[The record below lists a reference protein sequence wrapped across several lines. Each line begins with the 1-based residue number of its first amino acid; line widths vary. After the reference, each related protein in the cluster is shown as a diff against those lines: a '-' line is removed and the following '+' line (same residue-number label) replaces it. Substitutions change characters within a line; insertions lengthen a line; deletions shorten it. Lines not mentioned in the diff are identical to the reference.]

1 METSLENYP
10 EIADAFAAYLLCREQ
25 HVVAYQIPKGKDKTV
40 QKLVPF
46 TVGLHHLPEDGGVL
60 DQPHR
65 LLTFFEM
72 FMLGDR
78 LAFSKKA
85 NE

>member
-1 METSLENYP
+1 VKVSIEAYP
-10 EIADAFAAYLLCREQ
+10 EIADAFALYLLCREQ
-25 HVVAYQIPKGKDKTV
+25 HVVAYQKQKGKDTTV

-46 TVGLHHLPEDGGVL
+46 TMGLQNLPFEGGML

-78 LAFSKKA
+78 IAFNKMA

>member
-1 METSLENYP
+1 L
-10 EIADAFAAYLLCREQ
+10 YLLCREQ
-25 HVVAYQIPKGKDKTV
+25 HVVAYQKSKGKDKTV

-46 TVGLHHLPEDGGVL
+46 TVGFQHLPEKGGML
-60 DQPHR
+60 NQPHR

-78 LAFSKKA
+78 IAFSIAA